1 MDMAQAHEEGAG
13 AMNSYTVRFQPWD
26 GSWLL
31 SGPVGARGRL
41 LFQSAR
47 EAASHARWEARQA
60 GGTIE
65 VYDSQGRLFKSLKV
79 EGDQSI
85 NDGFVLPSV

>member
-1 MDMAQAHEEGAG
+1 MTRFLDDIC
-13 AMNSYTVRFQPWD
+13 YTVRFQPWD
-26 GSWLL
+26 GFWCL

-47 EAASHARWEARQA
+47 EAVSHARWEARLK

-65 VYDSQGRLFKSLKV
+65 VFEPEGRPFKTIRV
-79 EGDQSI
+79 EPDQTA